1 MRLSDIVPN
10 QSAIISDIEKDS
22 KIKRRL
28 QDLGIIQNTLITC
41 IAKSPL
47 GDPSAYRIR
56 QTIIALRKQDAE
68 KIIIREV
75 NPWIK

>member
-1 MRLSDIVPN
+1 MRLSDIIPS
-10 QSAIISDIEKDS
+10 QSAIISDIDKDS